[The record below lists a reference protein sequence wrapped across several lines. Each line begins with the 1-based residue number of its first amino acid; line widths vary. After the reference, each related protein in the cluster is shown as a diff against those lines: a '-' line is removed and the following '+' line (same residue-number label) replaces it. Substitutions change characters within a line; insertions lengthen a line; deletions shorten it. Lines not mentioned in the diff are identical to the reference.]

1 MEQLLEK
8 ADQHAIDLQKAKDE
22 CDRVLEGGA
31 AEVASTTP
39 TQTPQAKN
47 VLASPREE
55 CSPSEKSTV
64 RALSHEFDKVAA
76 ERAEQNQA
84 IGPIA
89 TPLRNMMTEL
99 DSGSPPTPLPRDG
112 WGNGEIASME
122 TLVLTPSLHQQEY
135 VPGSEDV
142 YAMIPEAKLI

>member
-22 CDRVLEGGA
+22 CDRVLDGGA
-31 AEVASTTP
+31 AEVAST
-39 TQTPQAKN
+39 PQGKN

-55 CSPSEKSTV
+55 SPAEKSTV

-76 ERAEQNQA
+76 DRAEQNQT

-89 TPLRNMMTEL
+89 TPLRNMMAEL

-112 WGNGEIASME
+112 WGNGEISSME